1 MSSGHDAPE
10 QSGSISTT
18 LWEQVRAQDPQ
29 AWQRLVRL
37 FGPLICRWCRR
48 GGLSA
53 EDAADVLQEVFTAV
67 WQHAGDFRRKDPA
80 DSFVAWLATITR
92 NKIRDHFRRGQRRP
106 QARGGTSAQLAMAE
120 IPGEGAEAESSV
132 AVDAEATAL
141 LSRRVLE
148 LTQVEFERR
157 TWDALVQTTLDQRRA
172 ADVAADLGMSVGA
185 VYMAKSRVLRRLR
198 DVLAELDL

>member
-1 MSSGHDAPE
+1 
-10 QSGSISTT
+10 
-18 LWEQVRAQDPQ
+18 
-29 AWQRLVRL
+29 
-37 FGPLICRWCRR
+37 
-48 GGLSA
+48 
-53 EDAADVLQEVFTAV
+53 
-67 WQHAGDFRRKDPA
+67 
-80 DSFVAWLATITR
+80 
-92 NKIRDHFRRGQRRP
+92 
-106 QARGGTSAQLAMAE
+106 MAE

-132 AVDAEATAL
+132 AADAEATAL

-157 TWDALVQTTLDQRRA
+157 TWDAFVQTTLDQRRA